1 MNKLEFLVKISQ
13 YYGTNPAYVIAGGG
27 NTSYKTEEK
36 LFIKASGVSLA
47 DIDTDGFVVMSR
59 DLLDL
64 VGEKSYSEDS
74 VQREEEVKQD
84 LKNAIIC
91 PEHLRPSVETSLH
104 NLISF
109 PYIVHTHPTVINA
122 LMCAKNAEGEVE
134 ERFGSEAIYMEYTDP
149 GYILF
154 KKLQAKIQTYIM
166 EYSKAPKIIFLQNH
180 GIFVGANSANEV
192 KAIYDS
198 VESRIRERKNMA
210 LPGGGIEACQSA
222 ISTAVADYFA
232 PGGLVSKA
240 FVSPLIKY
248 FSASELQYQ
257 KIKRPFT
264 PDIIVYCKS
273 NYLFLK
279 EGMAVDDIE
288 QSLKA
293 FEESHGYY
301 PKVIVEENGGLIL
314 VEESEKSVQTVL
326 EVYFDM
332 LKISYLSEQFGGPNF
347 MTDEQISFID
357 NWEVENY
364 RRSVAKSV

>member
-1 MNKLEFLVKISQ
+1 MNKLESLVKISQ

-27 NTSYKTEEK
+27 NTSFKNKEK
-36 LFIKASGVSLA
+36 LYIKASGVSLA
-47 DIDTDGFVVMSR
+47 EIDTDGFVVMSR
-59 DLLDL
+59 DLLDM
-64 VGEKSYSEDS
+64 VGERSYSDDS
-74 VQREEEVKQD
+74 VLREEEVKQD

-104 NLISF
+104 NLISY

-122 LMCAKNAEGEVE
+122 LMCAKNAEIEVE

-154 KKLQAKIQTYIM
+154 KKLQAKIQTYIK

-192 KAIYDS
+192 KTIYDS
-198 VESRIRERKNMA
+198 VESRIRERRN
-210 LPGGGIEACQSA
+210 LSIPVGGTEPYESEASNF
-222 ISTAVADYFA
+222 VANYYA
-232 PGGLVSKA
+232 SRALVSQA
-240 FVSPLIKY
+240 FISPLIKH
-248 FSASELQYQ
+248 FSASELDYQ
-257 KIKRPFT
+257 KVNRPFT

-273 NYLFLK
+273 KYLFL
-279 EGMAVDDIE
+279 ERGMGVDDIE
-288 QSLKA
+288 KSLKA

-314 VEESEKSVQTVL
+314 VEESEKSVNTVL